1 MVKSTNVNPKR
12 CIYYTLEKVY
22 ELLYNKSEVICMP
35 MVYDKLWKRLEDAG
49 ISTYKIRKEKLIPES
64 TLQRLRSGGDVSTK
78 SIGELCLLLDCQ
90 PGDLMEYVKP
100 EK

>member
-35 MVYDKLWKRLEDAG
+35 MVYDKLWKRLEGAG
-49 ISTYKIRKEKLIPES
+49 ISTYKIRKES

-100 EK
+100 GE